1 MIYVMDFRLTT
12 LDRIG
17 RTRSIPRS
25 GRVSFESLFAIQ
37 GVKMT
42 FQINRRSFLRLGMA
56 AGAAS
61 LAPRWALPQA
71 AAPAPPTDR
80 LAQMHAAGASTP
92 IKTTKLYDNIWLLQG
107 AGGNMAVQ
115 SGKDGI
121 LLIDSSFAT
130 AVPHIRE
137 AIAAVSSDAPH
148 ALINTHWH
156 VDHVD
161 GNEGMHAA
169 GFHVIAHE
177 KTKTRMSAPSEIKLL
192 HISLPAYPAG
202 AIPGTTF
209 AATMSHKHNGDSVD
223 LVHYDP
229 AHTDT
234 DIYIHFHNADVL
246 HCGDIFFNKTYPFI
260 DEGTG
265 GSIGGT
271 IDAAQKS
278 LALAGDG
285 TKVIPGHGPLGNK
298 ADLKQYIDMLSAVRD
313 NVAAL
318 KKAGASEQEAIAKK
332 PTMQF
337 DSNWLHSGGSPD
349 MFIGIVYRTV

>member
-1 MIYVMDFRLTT
+1 
-12 LDRIG
+12 
-17 RTRSIPRS
+17 
-25 GRVSFESLFAIQ
+25 
-37 GVKMT
+37 MT
-42 FQINRRSFLRLGMA
+42 FEINRRSFLRLGMA

-61 LAPRWALPQA
+61 LAPRWAFSQVTQPT
-71 AAPAPPTDR
+71 PPTDR
-80 LAQMHAAGASTP
+80 IAQMRAAGAATP

-115 SGKDGI
+115 SGKDGV

-156 VDHVD
+156 IDHVD

-169 GFHVIAHE
+169 GFRVVAHE
-177 KTKTRMSAPSEIKLL
+177 KTKTRLSEPAEMKLF
-192 HISLPAYPAG
+192 HMSLPAYPAG
-202 AIPGTTF
+202 AIPTITF
-209 AATMSHKHNGDSVD
+209 ATSMSHKHNGDAVE

-234 DIYIHFHNADVL
+234 DIYIHFQNADVL

-271 IDAAQKS
+271 IAAAQKS
-278 LALAGDG
+278 LALAGDK
-285 TKVIPGHGPLGNK
+285 TKIIPGHGPLGDK
-298 ADLKQYIDMLSAVRD
+298 TDLKNYTDMLSSVRD
-313 NVAAL
+313 KVAVL
-318 KKAGASEQEAIAKK
+318 KQAGASEQEVIGKK
-332 PTMQF
+332 PTADLDGDWAHGF
-337 DSNWLHSGGSPD
+337 PPE
-349 MFIGIVYRTV
+349 MFVGIVYRTV

>member
-1 MIYVMDFRLTT
+1 
-12 LDRIG
+12 
-17 RTRSIPRS
+17 
-25 GRVSFESLFAIQ
+25 
-37 GVKMT
+37 MT
-42 FQINRRSFLRLGMA
+42 FGINRRSFLRLGMA

-61 LAPRWALPQA
+61 LAPRWALSQA
-71 AAPAPPTDR
+71 AQPAPPTDR
-80 LAQMHAAGASTP
+80 LAQMRAAGASTP

-107 AGGNMAVQ
+107 AGGNMAIQ
-115 SGKDGI
+115 SGKDGN

-130 AVPHIRE
+130 AVPNIRE
-137 AIAAVSSDAPH
+137 AIAAVSTDAPH

-169 GFHVIAHE
+169 GYHVVAHE
-177 KTKTRMSAPSEIKLL
+177 KTKARMAEPAEMKLF
-192 HISLPAYPAG
+192 HMAIPAYPAG
-202 AIPGTTF
+202 ALPSVTF
-209 AATMSHKHNGDSVD
+209 ASTMSHKHNGEMIE

-271 IDAAQKS
+271 ISAAQKS
-278 LALAGDG
+278 FALAGDK
-285 TKVIPGHGPLGNK
+285 TKIIPGHGPLGDK
-298 ADLKQYIDMLSAVRD
+298 ADLKKYIDMLSTVRD
-313 NVAAL
+313 SVAAL
-318 KKAGASEQEAIAKK
+318 KKGGASEQEVIAKK
-332 PTMQF
+332 PSADF
-337 DSNWLHSGGSPD
+337 DATWLHNGTPD

>member
-1 MIYVMDFRLTT
+1 
-12 LDRIG
+12 
-17 RTRSIPRS
+17 
-25 GRVSFESLFAIQ
+25 
-37 GVKMT
+37 MT
-42 FQINRRSFLRLGMA
+42 FEIKRRSFLRLGMA
-56 AGAAS
+56 ACAAS
-61 LAPRWALPQA
+61 LAPRWILSQA
-71 AAPAPPTDR
+71 AQPAPPTDR
-80 LAQMHAAGASTP
+80 LAQMRSAGASAP

-121 LLIDSSFAT
+121 ILIDSSFAT

-148 ALINTHWH
+148 GLINTHWH

-169 GFHVIAHE
+169 GYHVIAHE
-177 KTKTRMSAPSEIKLL
+177 KTKARMAEPAEMKLF
-192 HISLPAYPAG
+192 HMSIPAYPAG
-202 AIPGTTF
+202 ALPSTTF
-209 AATMSHKHNGDSVD
+209 ATTMSHKHNGDSIE

-234 DIYIHFHNADVL
+234 DIYIHFQNADVL

-271 IDAAQKS
+271 ISAAQKS
-278 LALAGDG
+278 LALAGDK
-285 TKVIPGHGPLGNK
+285 TKIIPGHGPLGDK
-298 ADLKQYIDMLSAVRD
+298 ADLKSYIDMLSSVRD
-313 NVAAL
+313 KVAAL
-318 KKAGASEQEAIAKK
+318 KKAGASEQEVVAKK
-332 PTMQF
+332 PTA
-337 DSNWLHSGGSPD
+337 DLDANWLHGGSPD